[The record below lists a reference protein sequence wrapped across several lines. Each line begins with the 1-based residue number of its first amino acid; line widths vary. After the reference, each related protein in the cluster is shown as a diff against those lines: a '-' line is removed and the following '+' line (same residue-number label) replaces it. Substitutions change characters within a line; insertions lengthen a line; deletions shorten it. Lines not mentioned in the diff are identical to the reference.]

1 MAQGDARGRTL
12 QVVAT
17 AANAAEADLIRGRL
31 AEAGIAAISQRSI
44 GGPEWG
50 MSGGQYMYVEASHL
64 DRAREILS
72 EAEGLSDEELA
83 DLSEQA
89 FRDSKKPTP

>member
-1 MAQGDARGRTL
+1 MTQGDARGRTL

-17 AANAAEADLIRGRL
+17 AANAAEAELIRNRL
-31 AEAGIAAISQRSI
+31 TEAGVAAVSQRSI

-50 MSGGQYMYVEASHL
+50 LSGGQYVYVEAAHL
-64 DRAREILS
+64 ERAREILS
-72 EAEGLSDEELA
+72 DAEGFSDEELG

-89 FRDSKKPTP
+89 FRDATKPTP

>member
-1 MAQGDARGRTL
+1 L

-17 AANAAEADLIRGRL
+17 AANAVEAELIRSRL
-31 AEAGIAAISQRSI
+31 AEAGVAAVSQRSI

-50 MSGGQYMYVEASHL
+50 LSGGQYVYVEAVHL

-83 DLSEQA
+83 NLSEQA
-89 FRDSKKPTP
+89 FRDSTKPTP

>member
-1 MAQGDARGRTL
+1 L
-12 QVVAT
+12 EVVAT
-17 AANAAEADLIRGRL
+17 AANAVEADLIRSRL
-31 AEAGIAAISQRSI
+31 ADAGIAAVSQRSI

-50 MSGGQYMYVEASHL
+50 LSGGQYVYVEAAHL

-72 EAEGLSDEELA
+72 EAEGISDEELA

-89 FRDSKKPTP
+89 LRDATKPTS